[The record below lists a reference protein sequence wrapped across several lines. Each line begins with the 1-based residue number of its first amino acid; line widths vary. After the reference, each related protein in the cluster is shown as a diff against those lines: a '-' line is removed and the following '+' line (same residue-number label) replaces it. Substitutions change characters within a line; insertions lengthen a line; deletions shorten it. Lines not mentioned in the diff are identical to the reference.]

1 MTALAPRALARPTRF
16 ERLLLATSD
25 HLDAIVAAR
34 LDRRVV
40 AAAQPPDAADTR
52 AVAQALGSVGI
63 MPR

>member
-40 AAAQPPDAADTR
+40 AAQPPHAADTR